1 MNEELNIEHAFL
13 DKFITHGVGNK
24 MLAGELNLSSQL
36 NQFSESSKS
45 EIQNYFLSPFE
56 YIDVHAFNTMHGL
69 ENKVYEIAGR
79 LFDQQDDFIQES
91 KNLAEAVYEAAN
103 HERIKSAHFSV
114 AYFTQLSIEDEV
126 MDAIGIFRSE
136 NELPF
141 IKMNQQDAHYEVQ
154 HDLGYPLNGIDK
166 GCLIL
171 QTEKSD
177 GYRVLVKNKYARSAE
192 SQYWIYDFLKV
203 LPIADEYNN
212 TKELLQQTK
221 SFVVSHLDKDMPK
234 TDKLDILD
242 RTMNYFNNNE
252 SFEKEGFQ
260 QQVLQSQ
267 NLITEFSEFEENKE
281 LSLNDAFDISPKAV
295 SNQSRNF
302 KSVLKLDKNFHIYIH
317 GDKTLIERGTE
328 FDGRKYYKIYYDK
341 ER

>member
-1 MNEELNIEHAFL
+1 MNEELNIENASL
-13 DKFITHGVGNK
+13 EQFITHEVGNK
-24 MLAGELNLSSQL
+24 MLAGELRLSSQL
-36 NQFSESSKS
+36 NQFAETSRQ

-56 YIDVHAFNTMHGL
+56 LIDVHAFNNMEGL
-69 ENKVYEIAGR
+69 ENQVYEIAER
-79 LFDQQDDFIQES
+79 LFDNQDDFIQES
-91 KNLAEAVYEAAN
+91 KALAEKVFNDAN

-114 AYFTQLSIEDEV
+114 VYFSQLAIEDEL

-141 IKMNQQDAHYEVQ
+141 IKMNQKETQYEIQ

-177 GYRVLVKNKYARSAE
+177 GYRVLIKNKYPRAAE

-203 LPIADEYNN
+203 IPIADDYNN

-234 TDKLDILD
+234 TDKLEILD
-242 RTMNYFNNNE
+242 RTMNYFNNND

-267 NLITEFSEFEENKE
+267 NLITEFNEYEVNKE
-281 LSLNDAFDISPKAV
+281 LSINDSFDISQKAV
-295 SNQSRNF
+295 SNQTRNY

-317 GDKTLIERGTE
+317 GDKSLIERGTE

>member
-1 MNEELNIEHAFL
+1 
-13 DKFITHGVGNK
+13 
-24 MLAGELNLSSQL
+24 
-36 NQFSESSKS
+36 
-45 EIQNYFLSPFE
+45 
-56 YIDVHAFNTMHGL
+56 
-69 ENKVYEIAGR
+69 
-79 LFDQQDDFIQES
+79 
-91 KNLAEAVYEAAN
+91 
-103 HERIKSAHFSV
+103 
-114 AYFTQLSIEDEV
+114 

-141 IKMNQQDAHYEVQ
+141 IKMNQQEAQYQVQ
-154 HDLGYPLNGIDK
+154 HDMGYPLNGIDK

-171 QTEKSD
+171 QTEKDD
-177 GYRVLVKNKYARSAE
+177 GYRVLIKNKYPRAAE

-203 LPIADEYNN
+203 IPIADDYNN

-234 TDKLDILD
+234 TDKLEILD
-242 RTMNYFNNNE
+242 RTMNYFNNND

-267 NLITEFSEFEENKE
+267 NLITEFNEYEEHKD
-281 LSLNDAFDISPKAV
+281 LSINESFDISQKAV
-295 SNQSRNF
+295 SNQSRNY

-317 GDKTLIERGTE
+317 GDKSLIERGTE
-328 FDGRKYYKIYYDK
+328 FDGRKFYKIYYEK